1 MNPELNNTGF
11 QGTIMVRKGI
21 IGITAALT
29 TVILSSNVYAQESS
43 KPVPAVQK
51 AAATAPKIV
60 DIESLEEDSRK
71 AYADEKY
78 VSYYV
83 ANMKLLEQRPYNPEY
98 MQRVIVACAQLN
110 RLTTAY
116 HFMLKMQQQG
126 FSYDLNQDPDTENI
140 RNTEVY
146 THLNDL
152 MIEAGLPEG
161 EAETVYTLAGKYA
174 DSAAITWDE
183 TRGRFLVG
191 TQSEGAIVALSDE
204 GAADVLIR
212 ADDENG
218 LWAIKGLH
226 ADAENNR
233 LWVSSAA
240 VPGFSAFQPTDKW
253 RGALFEFNL
262 ETLELVNRFNLP
274 VDGARHEL
282 GPMAVTDSG
291 DVYIIDHEA
300 SVVYRKAAD
309 GDRLE
314 VFVGSREMHTLRAIA
329 VTPDNSRLFVS
340 DTHKGVLV
348 VDPVDFSSAI
358 LSAPENTNMGGISG
372 LAYDRGH
379 LFISQS
385 GFQPERVMRLKLDS
399 SGSKVVNVTPIASA
413 REEFNGPGSAA
424 IKGEHVY
431 YFANLGGADASR
443 GKKPTLVMRSPLS
456 SENEA
461 PSEAIQKAMEKTG
474 SG

>member
-1 MNPELNNTGF
+1 M
-11 QGTIMVRKGI
+11 
-21 IGITAALT
+21 
-29 TVILSSNVYAQESS
+29 
-43 KPVPAVQK
+43 
-51 AAATAPKIV
+51 
-60 DIESLEEDSRK
+60 
-71 AYADEKY
+71 
-78 VSYYV
+78 
-83 ANMKLLEQRPYNPEY
+83 
-98 MQRVIVACAQLN
+98 
-110 RLTTAY
+110 
-116 HFMLKMQQQG
+116 
-126 FSYDLNQDPDTENI
+126 
-140 RNTEVY
+140 
-146 THLNDL
+146 
-152 MIEAGLPEG
+152 
-161 EAETVYTLAGKYA
+161 
-174 DSAAITWDE
+174 
-183 TRGRFLVG
+183 
-191 TQSEGAIVALSDE
+191 ALSDG

-212 ADDENG
+212 ADDVNG

-274 VDGARHEL
+274 VDGSRHEL
-282 GPMAVTDSG
+282 GPIAVTDSG

-314 VFVGSREMHTLRAIA
+314 VFVGSQEMRTLRTIA

-348 VDPVDFSSAI
+348 IDPVDLSSAI
-358 LSAPENTNMGGISG
+358 LSVPENTIMGGISG

-379 LFISQS
+379 LVISQS

-399 SGSKVVNVTPIASA
+399 SGSKVITATPIASA

-424 IKGEHVY
+424 MR
-431 YFANLGGADASR
+431 ASA
-443 GKKPTLVMRSPLS
+443 PLRSTTPGPNVS
-456 SENEA
+456 SRPA
-461 PSEAIQKAMEKTG
+461 SDRFSSAVVCRSSPAITE
-474 SG
+474 